1 MDKHKFCPERMY
13 NVDESGII
21 TVHSPVKVVA
31 GKSVKQVGSVTSGE
45 QGLNTTIIYT
55 VNVIGYAN

>member
-1 MDKHKFCPERMY
+1 MY
-13 NVDESGII
+13 NVDKNGII

-45 QGLNTTIIYT
+45 QGLNTTIIYS
-55 VNVIGYAN
+55 VNFIGNAN